1 MLESCALSR
10 TLFVQNTPR
19 CTLYPEMPYRVTQR
33 GINRQRVFFSA
44 SDHAAYLRLVQ
55 QNLAP
60 AETRVLA
67 WCLMTNHVHL
77 VLVPG
82 REDSLEILLRR
93 LHGRYAQMVNARRLR
108 SGHLW
113 QNRFFSCPLSADH
126 LGRVLAYVE
135 RNPVRAGL
143 VAEAEQYEWSSAAI
157 HLGVVRDR
165 WQVADGESWRQ
176 QGGVEGWRTLL
187 AAPEDGA
194 DLRLLRRCTYA
205 GRPFGDD
212 PFTAFTD
219 PFTVLYC
226 PNPGEIDAQSEN
238 QTPHSDK

>member
-1 MLESCALSR
+1 MPFRRHS
-10 TLFVQNTPR
+10 LFGMPR
-19 CTLYPEMPYRVTQR
+19 NARCIIPEMAYHVTQR
-33 GINRQRVFFSA
+33 GTNRQRVFFSA
-44 SDHAAYLRLVQ
+44 SGRAAYLRLLQ

-126 LGRVLAYVE
+126 LRRVLAYVE

-143 VAEAEQYEWSSAAI
+143 VGGSRAI
-157 HLGVVRDR
+157 
-165 WQVADGESWRQ
+165 
-176 QGGVEGWRTLL
+176 
-187 AAPEDGA
+187 
-194 DLRLLRRCTYA
+194 
-205 GRPFGDD
+205 
-212 PFTAFTD
+212 
-219 PFTVLYC
+219 
-226 PNPGEIDAQSEN
+226 
-238 QTPHSDK
+238 